1 MEDSSMSRQQSLAL
15 IESMILKAKNQFSEN
30 GHLYLVWGWVVFFC
44 SLVHYIVGFRYGYEK
59 SSIVWMLTWVAL
71 AYQMVYIYRR
81 KKTER
86 VKTYTSEILG
96 AIWIVFA
103 ICMVVLILVMNRLL
117 PVSQYFTVLNPM
129 ILSVYGVPTFLSG
142 VIIRFTPL
150 KIGGITCWILAIA
163 AIFIDP
169 YQHLLL
175 ISLAMVIAWIIP
187 GYLLRSRYKK
197 EQHA

>member
-1 MEDSSMSRQQSLAL
+1 MEDSSMSGQESLAL
-15 IESMILKAKNQFSEN
+15 IESMIKKAKNQFSEN

-44 SLVHYIVGFRYGYEK
+44 SLVHYFVGLRFGYEK
-59 SSIVWMLTWVAL
+59 SSMVWMLTWVAL

-81 KKTER
+81 KKTEK

-129 ILSVYGVPTFLSG
+129 ILAVYGLPTFLSG

-150 KIGGITCWILAIA
+150 KIGGVGCWVLAIA

-197 EQHA
+197 EQYA

>member
-1 MEDSSMSRQQSLAL
+1 MEDYSMSRQESMAL
-15 IESMILKAKNQFSEN
+15 IESMIKKAKNQFSEN

-44 SLVHYIVGFRYGYEK
+44 SLVHYTAGLRFGYEK

-81 KKTER
+81 GKTEK

-103 ICMVVLILVMNRLL
+103 ICMLVLILVMNRLL
-117 PVSQYFTVLNPM
+117 PVSQYFKVLNPM
-129 ILSVYGVPTFLSG
+129 ILSVYGVPIFLSG

-150 KIGGITCWILAIA
+150 KIGGISCWILAVA

-197 EQHA
+197 EQHV